1 MDIFT
6 IKQRGFAIHNDEIV
20 HRIKSGGI
28 EYIHFYRVKDSGGIS
43 IIAKP
48 PNKDE
53 PTLGKYYQKIVI
65 KKGCVSLRTPK
76 FLSPHV
82 DKKVWLYTERLNP
95 EDDELFRIKPIDF
108 NLNGGR
114 VNNGHKNDPYFTSR
128 YNLVISRH
136 YLNENITH
144 KINRLKVS
152 FNRCSVKI
160 LNEGYLFIFMINGGS
175 TNDGMGGG
183 LYALEKRLTNMRT
196 MPVTRFSEFLNRH
209 DKKVQMY
216 KYFRTVSLNGC
227 PYGLIV
233 FKEVLQDV

>member
-1 MDIFT
+1 MDIST
-6 IKQRGFAIHNDEIV
+6 IKKRSFVICNDEIV
-20 HRIKSGGI
+20 HRIKSNSV
-28 EYIHFYRVKDSGGIS
+28 EYVHFYRVKDSGGIS

-65 KKGCVSLRTPK
+65 KKKGVSIRTPK
-76 FLSPHV
+76 FLSPHI
-82 DKKVWLYTERLNP
+82 DKKVWLYTERLHP
-95 EDDELFRIKPIDF
+95 EDYELFRIKPIDF
-108 NLNGGR
+108 SLNGSR
-114 VNNGHKNDPYFTSR
+114 IHDDSKNCPYFTSSH
-128 YNLVISRH
+128 NFIIPHH

-160 LNEGYLFIFMINGGS
+160 LNEGFLFVFIINGS
-175 TNDGMGGG
+175 LTTDGMGGG

-196 MPVTRFSEFLNRH
+196 NPVAKFLEFLDRH
-209 DKKVQMY
+209 EKSIQLY
-216 KYFRTVSLNGC
+216 KYFRTVPLNGC

-233 FKEVLQDV
+233 FKEVL